1 MFAFYNIHQLP
12 LFQPESDCGTTNHD
26 NSRLF
31 RHLGENLVDL
41 KIVSM
46 IVSMLS
52 PLTCSRIR
60 RNSVLFLSNS
70 KDSYVTL
77 GFLWPRAPAIWLDKM
92 VIFCE
97 ISGTEFWTFSSCWR
111 SRAVGWERFSYLQRN
126 AFSGQKRKERL
137 PNSFL
142 KPLNFNASHR
152 GDDSEKYINIGGA
165 ILLQRKHTGERER

>member
-12 LFQPESDCGTTNHD
+12 LFQPESNCGTTNHD

-41 KIVSM
+41 KIVSTSWLGFQPYDCLH
-46 IVSMLS
+46 VV

-77 GFLWPRAPAIWLDKM
+77 GFLCPRAPAIWLDKM

-97 ISGTEFWTFSSCWR
+97 VSVTEFWTFASDEVALLVWKGFHI
-111 SRAVGWERFSYLQRN
+111 SREMHFQDKREKNGCQTLFLSRLTLMPHTVGMIL
-126 AFSGQKRKERL
+126 RK
-137 PNSFL
+137 
-142 KPLNFNASHR
+142 
-152 GDDSEKYINIGGA
+152 
-165 ILLQRKHTGERER
+165 ILT

>member
-12 LFQPESDCGTTNHD
+12 LFQPESNCGTTNHD

-41 KIVSM
+41 KIVSTSWLGFQPYDCLH
-46 IVSMLS
+46 VV

-97 ISGTEFWTFSSCWR
+97 VSVTEFWMRKTFSSCWR
-111 SRAVGWERFSYLQRN
+111 SRAVGLERFSYLQRRCI
-126 AFSGQKRKERL
+126 FRTKEKIRR
-137 PNSFL
+137 SV
-142 KPLNFNASHR
+142 R
-152 GDDSEKYINIGGA
+152 
-165 ILLQRKHTGERER
+165 